1 MAFLD
6 RPILAVDFDG
16 TIRKAKRYAD
26 KGTQLMPN
34 CKKVIE
40 NLFYD
45 GCRLIVWTT
54 RNEDS
59 LDFVKAVLKK
69 HDILQYF
76 EQINENIK
84 EIQWWNTRKIYADY
98 YIDDLNVG
106 GFPGWL
112 KVWEIVMQDE
122 YFTRR
127 QV

>member
-1 MAFLD
+1 MAFLG
-6 RPILAVDFDG
+6 RPILAIDFDG
-16 TIRKAKRYAD
+16 TIRKAKRYND
-26 KGTQLMPN
+26 KGTRLMPD

-59 LDFVKAVLKK
+59 LDFVKLVLKK

-76 EQINENIK
+76 EQINENVE

-98 YIDDLNVG
+98 YVDDLNIG
-106 GFPGWL
+106 GFIGWL

-122 YFTRR
+122 YFQER

>member
-1 MAFLD
+1 MAFLG
-6 RPILAVDFDG
+6 RPILAIDFDG
-16 TIRKAKRYAD
+16 TIRKAKRYND
-26 KGTQLMPN
+26 KGTQLMPD

-59 LDFVKAVLKK
+59 LDFVKSVLKK

-76 EQINENIK
+76 EQINENVE

-98 YIDDLNVG
+98 YVDDLNIG
-106 GFPGWL
+106 GFIGWL

-122 YFTRR
+122 YFQER

>member
-1 MAFLD
+1 MAFLN

-16 TIRKAKRYAD
+16 TIRKVKRYDD
-26 KGTQLMPN
+26 KGTQLMPD

-45 GCRLIVWTT
+45 GCRLIVWTC
-54 RNEDS
+54 RNEES

-76 EQINENIK
+76 EQINENVE

-98 YIDDLNVG
+98 YIDDLNLG

-112 KVWEIVMQDE
+112 KVWEIVMQDD
-122 YFTRR
+122 YFKERK
-127 QV
+127 V